1 MAEEVKLYDY
11 QYRKGRSVNT
21 PFVLVADGLYQE
33 SDFDS
38 NGSLK
43 SHLPVPQFG
52 EVTPGDIKYID
63 KNGDGVV
70 DSNDSYPVG
79 YSNIPEW
86 NYALKIGFEWK
97 GIDVEALF
105 HGVAIETS
113 I

>member
-43 SHLPVPQFG
+43 SHLPVPSL
-52 EVTPGDIKYID
+52 EK
-63 KNGDGVV
+63 
-70 DSNDSYPVG
+70 
-79 YSNIPEW
+79 
-86 NYALKIGFEWK
+86 
-97 GIDVEALF
+97 
-105 HGVAIETS
+105 
-113 I
+113 